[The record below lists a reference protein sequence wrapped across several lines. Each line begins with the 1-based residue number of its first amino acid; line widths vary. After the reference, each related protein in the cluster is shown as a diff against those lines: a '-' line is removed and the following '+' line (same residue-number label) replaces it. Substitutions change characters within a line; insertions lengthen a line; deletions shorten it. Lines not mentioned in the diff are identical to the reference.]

1 MLKQH
6 FWPSP
11 QVADD
16 ADADDG
22 GGDFEGDEGGGD
34 DDAALRR
41 RRQPRCSHCFAALTT
56 TPP

>member
-11 QVADD
+11 EVADD
-16 ADADDG
+16 ADADG
-22 GGDFEGDEGGGD
+22 GGDFEGDEGGDDD
-34 DDAALRR
+34 DDAALR

>member
-11 QVADD
+11 EVADD
-16 ADADDG
+16 ADADG
-22 GGDFEGDEGGGD
+22 GGDFEGDEGDEGDD
-34 DDAALRR
+34 DDAALR